1 MLKIFLLLG
10 GLFSLKTVIDSGEF
24 KKINPHFDGNCSEI
38 YGLEGP
44 EDIIIVNDSI
54 AIVSADP
61 RRKILSETKT
71 FYSYEQKSSNSNQ
84 GSIFLYNLISNDLIN
99 ITENINFEFHPHGIS
114 SYKNVKGDLFI
125 SAINH
130 TSKGHFV
137 EVFIFEN
144 NQLKH
149 INKITDALLIS
160 PNDIVMLNENQ
171 FYITNDHGSKKFT
184 GKMIEDYLQLSRSS
198 LIFYNGNNF
207 EMVIDDLQ
215 YANGVNISNDG
226 EQIYVSETIGK
237 TVLIYNRDKISNKLH
252 LLKSI
257 DVDSGVDNI
266 EVDNKGNLWIG
277 SHPKLFDF
285 VKHAKDPSNLS
296 SSQVIKISMDDYS
309 VNEIYLND
317 GKELSGSSVAA
328 FHQSNLLIGAV
339 FENKFLHCFLN
350 E

>member
-10 GLFSLKTVIDSGEF
+10 GIFSLKTVIDSGEF
-24 KKINPHFDGNCSEI
+24 KTINPHFDGSCSEI

-44 EDIIIVNDSI
+44 EDIIIINDST
-54 AIVSADP
+54 AIISADP

-71 FYSYEQKSSNSNQ
+71 FYSYEKKDSDSIQ
-84 GSIFLYNLISNDLIN
+84 GSIFLYNLISNELIN
-99 ITENINFEFHPHGIS
+99 MTENINFEFHPHGIS
-114 SYKNVKGDLFI
+114 SYRDVKGDLFI

-130 TSKGHFV
+130 TSIGHFV
-137 EVFIFEN
+137 EVFIFKN
-144 NQLKH
+144 NQLEH
-149 INKITDALLIS
+149 INKITDHLLIS
-160 PNDIVMLNENQ
+160 PNDIVMLNKNQ
-171 FYITNDHGSKKFT
+171 FYITNDHGSKKFL
-184 GKMIEDYLQLSRSS
+184 GKMIEDYLQLSRSN
-198 LIFYNGNNF
+198 LVFYNGSDFNI
-207 EMVIDDLQ
+207 VVDDLQ

-226 EQIYVSETIGK
+226 DQIYVSETIGK
-237 TVLIYNRDKISNKLH
+237 TILIYNRDKISNKLY

-285 VKHAKDPSNLS
+285 VKHAKEAGNLS
-296 SSQVIKISMDDYS
+296 PSQVIKISMDDYS
-309 VNEIYLND
+309 INEIYLND
-317 GKELSGSSVAA
+317 GQDLSGSSVAA
-328 FHQSNLLIGAV
+328 YHQNNLLIGAV